1 MLFRGEQTVLM
12 KVNYSNACAPRFRS
26 AAQWSV
32 VMKLRTSFRR
42 GQRTVRARSEDLCN
56 RNRFAYERV
65 RGGERSR
72 TQRAD
77 ALRRRSTSSD
87 WPGPAENAERRQ
99 YSLRRHLS
107 PSFVLAALSFTFAP
121 RYHWSGAILSDEW
134 LECVISIPL
143 IAVRRDCLGGAPD
156 GANRSRAHGRFCR
169 SRCLSPECNW
179 LRC

>member
-32 VMKLRTSFRR
+32 VMKLRASFRR
-42 GQRTVRARSEDLCN
+42 GQRTVRARSENLCN

-77 ALRRRSTSSD
+77 AR
-87 WPGPAENAERRQ
+87 GPKLFRDFGFSALEGRRQ
-99 YSLRRHLS
+99 PIARIGCCVS
-107 PSFVLAALSFTFAP
+107 P
-121 RYHWSGAILSDEW
+121 I
-134 LECVISIPL
+134 
-143 IAVRRDCLGGAPD
+143 
-156 GANRSRAHGRFCR
+156 
-169 SRCLSPECNW
+169 
-179 LRC
+179 